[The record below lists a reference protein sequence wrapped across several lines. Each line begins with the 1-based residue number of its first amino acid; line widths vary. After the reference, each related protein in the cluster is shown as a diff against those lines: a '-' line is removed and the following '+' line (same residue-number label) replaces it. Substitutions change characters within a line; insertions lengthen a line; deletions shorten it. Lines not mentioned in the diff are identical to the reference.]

1 MTNLVWALSFCIV
14 LTDTSAVVEK
24 NEREKNLINTV
35 EFLETEGHVKA
46 RQLDKKEVTKP
57 VKKRPKSEGYELFE
71 REPYVIGVVSV
82 LPSLPNGIAANKSYW
97 LDNDK
102 PKFFHFRIIYVQ
114 HSELIG
120 RMFFHKKKIIPSLAV
135 GKS

>member
-1 MTNLVWALSFCIV
+1 M
-14 LTDTSAVVEK
+14 VEK

-82 LPSLPNGIAANKSYW
+82 LPSLPNDVAANKSY
-97 LDNDK
+97 
-102 PKFFHFRIIYVQ
+102 
-114 HSELIG
+114 
-120 RMFFHKKKIIPSLAV
+120 
-135 GKS
+135 